1 MDKEEKPKHLIEKG
15 VSPIKR
21 EINYWKNVFKPSGN
35 MGKWWQSTRIES
47 LKNKLHEEYK
57 KK

>member
-15 VSPIKR
+15 VSSIKR
-21 EINYWKNVFKPSGN
+21 EINYWQNIFKPSGN

-47 LKNKLHEEYK
+47 LKNKLHEYK